1 MGKAAGRRE
10 QQLEYARIIGAST
23 EADIVRAREHNR
35 RVIEGEPVTISE
47 YAQAYSLTPT
57 PADKRAVARA
67 ATAAAESMPDISL
80 IPANGSN
87 DDELPH
93 DLPDVRFL

>member
-57 PADKRAVARA
+57 PADKRAVAQGCHGGGRVHA
-67 ATAAAESMPDISL
+67 
-80 IPANGSN
+80 GHQ
-87 DDELPH
+87 PH
-93 DLPDVRFL
+93 PRQRQQ